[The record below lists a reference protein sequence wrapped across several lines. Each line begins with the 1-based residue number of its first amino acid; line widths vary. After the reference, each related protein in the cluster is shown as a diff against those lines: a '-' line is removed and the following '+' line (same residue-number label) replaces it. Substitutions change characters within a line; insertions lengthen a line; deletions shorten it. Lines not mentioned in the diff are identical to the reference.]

1 MTAASTTPGRVR
13 PTGTV
18 TLVGAGP
25 GDAGLL
31 TLRGLRALEK
41 ADVIVADR
49 LGARSVLTQL
59 EAEGTTIAAEVIDV
73 GKLPGH
79 HRVPQDAINELL
91 VELAQAGREV
101 VRLKGGDPFV
111 FGRGREEQLF
121 CEAAGV
127 RVEVVPGVTS
137 AVSVPAVAGIPLT
150 HRGVAASF
158 SVVSAHDQIEPGGSV
173 STSGSDHTLVLLMGV
188 STLGHS
194 AHVLATGTRGADCPV
209 AIVEDGYGAGERVT
223 IGTLGTIAQLAA
235 VRQVRSP
242 AVVVIGEVV
251 RLSSHAASLTPAAVP
266 APRNASPVPA
276 DAFPV
281 PADAGDAAT
290 TASPTT
296 TTSATITASGPASG
310 TASSAAPGSP
320 SRPVRRRARSRL
332 AAALDAGLAVDTGL
346 IRAIDAHS
354 PSPSSRKAPLS

>member
-1 MTAASTTPGRVR
+1 MTATPTPAGR
-13 PTGTV
+13 V

-25 GDAGLL
+25 GDAALL
-31 TLRGLRALEK
+31 TLRGLRAIK
-41 ADVIVADR
+41 RADVIVADR
-49 LGARSVLTQL
+49 LGARSVLAQL
-59 EAEGTTIAAEVIDV
+59 EAEGVTIAAEVIDV

-91 VELAQAGREV
+91 VELAQSGREV

-188 STLGHS
+188 STLAHS
-194 AHVLATGTRGADCPV
+194 AHVLAAGARGSDCPV
-209 AIVEDGYGAGERVT
+209 AIIEDGYGGGERVT
-223 IGTLGTIAQLAA
+223 VGTLGTIAHLAA
-235 VRQVRSP
+235 SRQVRSP

-251 RLSSHAASLTPAAVP
+251 RLSPHAALLGPA
-266 APRNASPVPA
+266 S
-276 DAFPV
+276 
-281 PADAGDAAT
+281 ADAGDAAPRP
-290 TASPTT
+290 ASP
-296 TTSATITASGPASG
+296 PA
-310 TASSAAPGSP
+310 
-320 SRPVRRRARSRL
+320 RRRPRSRL

-346 IRAIDAHS
+346 VRAIDTSIRSS
-354 PSPSSRKAPLS
+354 PSPSRKVSLS

>member
-1 MTAASTTPGRVR
+1 M
-13 PTGTV
+13 TGTV

-31 TLRGLRALEK
+31 TLRGLRAIER

-49 LGARSVLTQL
+49 LGARSVLAQL
-59 EAEGTTIAAEVIDV
+59 EAEGATIAAEVIDV

-91 VELAQAGREV
+91 VELAQSGREV

-188 STLGHS
+188 GTLGHS
-194 AHVLATGTRGADCPV
+194 AHVLAGGARGADCPV
-209 AIVEDGYGAGERVT
+209 AIVEDGYGATERVT

-235 VRQVRSP
+235 ARQVRSP

-251 RLSSHAASLTPAAVP
+251 RLSPHAADLTPAAL
-266 APRNASPVPA
+266 AA
-276 DAFPV
+276 DAR
-281 PADAGDAAT
+281 AL
-290 TASPTT
+290 AS
-296 TTSATITASGPASG
+296 TASGSVTASG
-310 TASSAAPGSP
+310 SPAGTTSSAAPGSP

-346 IRAIDAHS
+346 IRAIDVHSS